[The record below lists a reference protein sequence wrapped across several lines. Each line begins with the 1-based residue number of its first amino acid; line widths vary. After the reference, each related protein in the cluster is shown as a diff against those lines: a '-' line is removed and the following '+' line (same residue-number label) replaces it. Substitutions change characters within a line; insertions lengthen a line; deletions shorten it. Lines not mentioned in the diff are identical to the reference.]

1 MFYFMGFEM
10 KNTFDLN
17 QWIITTGRL
26 LSKQITF
33 DDFLTYDQDYCIDN
47 INYSKKIYR
56 ITAKACL
63 MILNNIFV
71 KSFIESYVS
80 V

>member
-47 INYSKKIYR
+47 INYSKKDIQ
-56 ITAKACL
+56 
-63 MILNNIFV
+63 NNR
-71 KSFIESYVS
+71 KSMFDDIEQHLREEFY
-80 V
+80 